1 MSGRA
6 WARARVL
13 GGVLVLAFLVW
24 RLGADPFL
32 DGVRGLGPG
41 ALLAAV
47 AIGAATT
54 VCSAWRWRAVAA
66 ALGVGLPMRAAVAAY
81 YRGQLLNSLLPGGV
95 VGDVYRGVRHG
106 TDVGDL
112 GRALRAVV
120 WERVAGQVVQ
130 AAMALAV
137 LTTFPSPLRGWALAL
152 AAAGAVAA
160 GVLLVTGRGLSRRGP
175 ARLARV
181 ARAVAVEARTALLQ
195 PSTWPPVLVA
205 SVLAVL
211 GYLGTFLLAAHAAGV
226 PVAPQ
231 QLLPLA
237 LVVLLAAAIP
247 VNVGGWGP
255 REGVAAWVFATAGW
269 GAGAGASVATAFG
282 VLILVSVLPGLVVL
296 VADRRHPPRPPVARA
311 AARRPGSDHLH
322 DEARE
327 DGALHG

>member
-13 GGVLVLAFLVW
+13 GGVLVLAVLVW

-32 DGVRGLGPG
+32 DGIRGLGPG
-41 ALLAAV
+41 ALLAAA
-47 AIGAATT
+47 AIGAGTT

-106 TDVGDL
+106 ADVGDL

-130 AAMALAV
+130 VAMALAV
-137 LTTFPSPLRGWALAL
+137 LTTFPSPLRGPALAV
-152 AAAGAVAA
+152 AGVGAVAA
-160 GVLLVTGRGLSRRGP
+160 GVLLATGRGLALRGP
-175 ARLARV
+175 VRLARLAR
-181 ARAVAVEARTALLQ
+181 AVRVEARTALLQ

-226 PVAPQ
+226 HGPPP

-269 GAGAGASVATAFG
+269 GAAAGASVATAFG
-282 VLILVSVLPGLVVL
+282 VLVLVSVLPGVLVL
-296 VADRRHPPRPPVARA
+296 VADRRHPPRPRTAPTTV
-311 AARRPGSDHLH
+311 RRPGDDHVQ